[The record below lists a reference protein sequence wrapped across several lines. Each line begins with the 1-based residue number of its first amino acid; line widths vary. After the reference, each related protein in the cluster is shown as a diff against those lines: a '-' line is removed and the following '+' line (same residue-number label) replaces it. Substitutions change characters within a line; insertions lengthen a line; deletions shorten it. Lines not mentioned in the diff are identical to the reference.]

1 VDNLTPTALSYSG
14 VTPGTVIITTKH
26 VCLVTKNKLLVHGLS
41 STSENIFELQQLV
54 NNSPTSISSVTL
66 LATET
71 SSKTYIMQSCDFSG
85 GAWFRTT
92 NEEEEHAFYDPD
104 TNQLYK
110 NNGNIATRKLISV
123 ANSRRGHYFTFFW
136 DTSNN

>member
-1 VDNLTPTALSYSG
+1 
-14 VTPGTVIITTKH
+14 
-26 VCLVTKNKLLVHGLS
+26 
-41 STSENIFELQQLV
+41 V

-110 NNGNIATRKLISV
+110 NNGNIATRKLVSV

-136 DTSNN
+136 DTSSTMILLMGTAILLTSETSLQQELKFEQTFLSQNL